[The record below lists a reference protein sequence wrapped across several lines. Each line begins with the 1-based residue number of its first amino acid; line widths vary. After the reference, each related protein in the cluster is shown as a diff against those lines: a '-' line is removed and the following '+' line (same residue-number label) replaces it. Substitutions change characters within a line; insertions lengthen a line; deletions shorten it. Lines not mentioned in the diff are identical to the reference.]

1 MEGEPVGSRP
11 VSRIMAV
18 TLTPSEEAQLM
29 QTIEMFEVITQA
41 QPLDYQSLEILK
53 EAYTKLERETDIV
66 GTSRRI
72 AEAYV
77 QVGQLSSAIL
87 EYESILQR
95 RPEDPDI
102 RQALQEIENRA
113 NGFVQPT
120 PEARAETADAPVEAN
135 SKPNGA
141 QAYVPPSD
149 LDDGKSHMRKI
160 FVDSKII
167 SPTDFDSHWPAP
179 ILRVNLR
186 QPGETFVQLLEERQ
200 VLPVEK
206 SLKLICE
213 RTRSAYLPVDRY
225 DIDVDFA
232 RSSPRDVCMRW
243 SVLPFDRMS
252 KSVCVA
258 TVNPCNRQA
267 QRELEAHLRARV
279 IWYVSPPAELA
290 KTLKRIFR

>member
-1 MEGEPVGSRP
+1 
-11 VSRIMAV
+11 
-18 TLTPSEEAQLM
+18 M

-53 EAYTKLERETDIV
+53 EAYIKLEREGDIV
-66 GTSRRI
+66 GTSKRI

-95 RPEDPDI
+95 RPDDPDI

-113 NGFVQPT
+113 NGFVRQSGPAESRTEPT
-120 PEARAETADAPVEAN
+120 DDAAATAALKA
-135 SKPNGA
+135 NGA
-141 QAYVPPSD
+141 QAYVPPAD
-149 LDDGKSHMRKI
+149 LDDGKAQMRKI
-160 FVDSKII
+160 FVDSKTI
-167 SPTDFDSHWPAP
+167 STADFDAYWPTP
-179 ILRVNLR
+179 NLRVNLR
-186 QPGETFVQLLEERQ
+186 QPGETFVQLLDDRQ
-200 VLPVEK
+200 ILPTDR

-225 DIDVDFA
+225 DIDAEFA
-232 RSSPRDVCMRW
+232 RSTPRDVCMRW

-267 QRELEAHLRARV
+267 LRELEAHLHSRV
-279 IWYVSPPAELA
+279 IWYVSPPTELA
-290 KTLKRIFR
+290 KTLRRIFR